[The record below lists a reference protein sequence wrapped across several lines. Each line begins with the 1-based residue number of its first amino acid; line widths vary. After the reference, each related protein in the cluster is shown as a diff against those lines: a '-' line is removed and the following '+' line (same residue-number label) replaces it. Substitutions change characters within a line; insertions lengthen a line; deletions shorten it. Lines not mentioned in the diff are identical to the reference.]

1 MQDFSNFQM
10 ALVLVVGF
18 IMLFGGIDLAQWL
31 AGKKAIKK

>member
-10 ALVLVVGF
+10 AIVLIVGF

-31 AGKKAIKK
+31 ADKKVIKK